1 MEVRIRDETKK
12 LVLTTGMFSLRKRD
26 FSPGKR
32 DSSPPN
38 IKILGWCPVGPVM
51 PHGEK
56 VPL

>member
-26 FSPGKR
+26 
-32 DSSPPN
+32 SPPPN
-38 IKILGWCPVGPVM
+38 LKILGWCPVGPVM